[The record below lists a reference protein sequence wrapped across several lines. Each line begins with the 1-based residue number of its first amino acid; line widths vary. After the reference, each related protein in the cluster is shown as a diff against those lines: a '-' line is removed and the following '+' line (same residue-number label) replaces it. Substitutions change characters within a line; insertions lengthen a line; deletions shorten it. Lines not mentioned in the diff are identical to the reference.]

1 VTRTETGISTVIKTV
16 NLTVILDTSV
26 SQRHTVRFAGRR
38 TVDHG
43 NTQRKSVKKLRTIIR
58 AALMTVLKDDLMT
71 TLKNA
76 LGSIPLN
83 TKERIRIQ
91 RILIRSLKL
100 LL

>member
-1 VTRTETGISTVIKTV
+1 
-16 NLTVILDTSV
+16 
-26 SQRHTVRFAGRR
+26 
-38 TVDHG
+38 
-43 NTQRKSVKKLRTIIR
+43 VKKLRTITR